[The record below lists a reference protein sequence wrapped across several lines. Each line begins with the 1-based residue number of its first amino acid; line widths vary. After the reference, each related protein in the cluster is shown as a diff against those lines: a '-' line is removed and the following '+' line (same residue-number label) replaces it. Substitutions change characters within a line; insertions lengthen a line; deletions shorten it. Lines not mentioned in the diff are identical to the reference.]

1 MPRTKYKRKSKSKC
15 IQARV
20 DNYTMACLKE
30 AANRKGMTVSE
41 YIRDVVHESI
51 KGISVDPRMVEGF
64 FD

>member
-1 MPRTKYKRKSKSKC
+1 MSGSKCKRKSKSKY
-15 IQARV
+15 IHARV

-51 KGISVDPRMVEGF
+51 RGISVDPRMVEGF